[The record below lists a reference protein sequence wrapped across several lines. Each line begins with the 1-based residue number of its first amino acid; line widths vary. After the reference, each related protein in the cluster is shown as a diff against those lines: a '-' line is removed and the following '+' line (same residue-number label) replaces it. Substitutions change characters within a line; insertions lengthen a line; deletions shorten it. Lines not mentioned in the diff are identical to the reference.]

1 MNHNQQLYYLC
12 VVTKLFRNKKTF
24 EILEIK
30 DYRNFILARFFLT
43 LAIQMQMTAISL
55 QVYYE
60 HTKSFLVLGLI
71 SLCEVIPYIITSF
84 YSGHAADTLDR
95 RKIILTGI
103 FSLLIGSVF
112 LYAFCLDSFS
122 FLKQF
127 AYYPLLAVVVMF
139 GFVRAFLGAAMPSFM
154 SQLIPRVQ
162 YTNSAVWNSLVWHT
176 GSILGPVLAA
186 FIYGY
191 NNALDAKTTYM
202 VNCILLCI
210 AFVAIF
216 RISSK
221 PLAEKTKEES
231 IWNSLKIGVRFVFT
245 NKMLLSALSLDL
257 FAVLFGGAVSMLVAF
272 NDQVLHA
279 NPAAF
284 GWLRTAPAIG
294 AVFMALIMVAKP
306 PSKRAGVALLWAVI
320 AFGLFTILFAFST
333 TFWMAFLMLFLTGAF
348 DNISVVVRHSILQLM
363 TPENMRGRVS
373 AVNGIFIG
381 SSNEIGGF
389 ESGLAASLMGLV
401 RSIAFGGCMTVLV
414 VLGVNKLNPKLKKL
428 DLTEY

>member
-1 MNHNQQLYYLC
+1 
-12 VVTKLFRNKKTF
+12 
-24 EILEIK
+24 
-30 DYRNFILARFFLT
+30 
-43 LAIQMQMTAISL
+43 MQMTTISL

-60 HTKSFLVLGLI
+60 HTTHLSDSMRFFILGLI
-71 SLCEVIPYIITSF
+71 SLFEIIPYIITSF
-84 YSGHAADTLDR
+84 YSGHAADTYDR

-103 FSLLIGSVF
+103 FALFIGSVF
-112 LYAFCLDSFS
+112 LYSFCLDSFS

-127 AYYPLLAVVVMF
+127 GYYPLFVVVIMF

-154 SQLIPRVQ
+154 SQLIPRAQ

-176 GSILGPVLAA
+176 GSILGPVIAA

-191 NNALDAKTTYM
+191 NNALDAKTTYF
-202 VNCILLCI
+202 VNCVLLLI
-210 AFVAIF
+210 SLVAIF

-221 PLAEKTKEES
+221 PLTEKIKEES
-231 IWNSLKIGVRFVFT
+231 VWESLKIGIRFVFT

-272 NDQVLHA
+272 NDKILHA
-279 NPAAF
+279 SPEAF

-306 PSKRAGVALLWAVI
+306 PSKKAGIALLWSVI
-320 AFGLFTILFAFST
+320 AFGVFTIAFAFST
-333 TFWMAFLMLFLTGAF
+333 TFWMAFMMLFLTGAF

-389 ESGLAASLMGLV
+389 ESGVAASLLGLV
-401 RSIAFGGCMTVLV
+401 RSIAFGGCMTILV